1 MVTVPSLTLAFAW
14 PIVSFVG
21 FFTSKSKSVRNETS
35 LGIVKTTLSPSL
47 MGIESGILISL
58 YSTLKLTYLPVPFP
72 VSPFS
77 KCMSTSGFLTE
88 IVVPSLVISVAAL
101 SIVGVSSVATVSGEV
116 LALFSAFVSLETT
129 VSAVGADGVVVS
141 SAYTLGAIIISNAA
155 VKITPQRP

>member
-1 MVTVPSLTLAFAW
+1 MVTVPSFTLALAW

-35 LGIVKTTLSPSL
+35 LGMVKTTLSPSL
-47 MGIESGILISL
+47 MEIESGILISL

-77 KCMSTSGFLTE
+77 KCMSTSGFLTVM
-88 IVVPSLVISVAAL
+88 VVPSFVISVGTL
-101 SIVGVSSVATVSGEV
+101 SIVGVSSAATASDEV
-116 LALFSAFVSLETT
+116 LALFSTFASLVATT
-129 VSAVGADGVVVS
+129 SVVGADGVIVS

>member
-1 MVTVPSLTLAFAW
+1 MVTVPSFTLALAW

-35 LGIVKTTLSPSL
+35 LGMVKTTLSPSL
-47 MGIESGILISL
+47 MEIESGILISL

-77 KCMSTSGFLTE
+77 KCMSTSGFLTVM
-88 IVVPSLVISVAAL
+88 VVPSFVISVGTL

-129 VSAVGADGVVVS
+129 VSAVGADDVVVS

>member
-1 MVTVPSLTLAFAW
+1 MVTVPSFTFAFAW

-47 MGIESGILISL
+47 MGIESGILIFL

-77 KCMSTSGFLTE
+77 KCMSTSGFLTV
-88 IVVPSLVISVAAL
+88 IVVPSFAISVGAL
-101 SIVGVSSVATVSGEV
+101 SIVGVSSVVTASDEV

-129 VSAVGADGVVVS
+129 VSVVGADGVVVS
-141 SAYTLGAIIISNAA
+141 SAYTLGLIITRRAA